1 MKTEVLT
8 VTPAMA
14 ASMLVHNTRNR
25 PVNANSLAMFEA
37 MLKRGELQLTHQGVA
52 ISESGIL
59 LDGQHRLLAI
69 HNTGISAKIMVTT
82 GLPDSVFAVLDTGAK
97 RKASDI
103 LSMDGAKNGSSMATA
118 IKLYILYTQIPNFVW
133 TGKAAVL
140 LSTTTLIDKE
150 FNLDKEAWD
159 LVASVASSYAL
170 KAVVVPGPMACLLYL
185 AFRHGQYSMRF
196 LEGFVSQLKVGDN
209 LTVGNPLLAYRNR
222 LIGQSNPSPQARLAD
237 YIKLFNAYATGQQLK
252 IFRSQAFPPM
262 PALVGADESICFD
275 AAI

>member
-8 VTPAMA
+8 VTPAIA
-14 ASMLVHNTRNR
+14 QSMLVHNTRNR
-25 PVNANSLAMFEA
+25 PVNVNSLAMFEA

-69 HNTGISAKIMVTT
+69 CNTGISAKIMVTT

-103 LSMDGAKNGSSMATA
+103 LSMDGAKNGNAMATA

-133 TGKAAVL
+133 TGQAAAL
-140 LSTTTLIDKE
+140 LSTTTLIDQE
-150 FNLDKEAWD
+150 FNADKEAWGS
-159 LVASVASSYAL
+159 VASVAATYAL
-170 KAVVVPGPMACLLYL
+170 KAVVLPGPMACLLYL
-185 AFRHGQYSMRF
+185 AFRHSQYSMRF

-209 LTVGNPLLAYRNR
+209 LAVGNPLLAYRNR
-222 LIGQSNPSPQARLAD
+222 QIGQFRPSPQARLAD

-252 IFRSQAFPPM
+252 IFRSQPFPPM
-262 PALVGADESICFD
+262 PAIVNADESIRFD
-275 AAI
+275 AVI